1 MPHLRPTRCITRVR
15 LKHRAASANDS
26 VIVRVA
32 CLNGNARTT
41 RLTRRGHNQK
51 TGARTNRATAS
62 SCRWRSVCACT
73 HAGMFCRDPPRPDDW
88 RRVHA
93 LGDRIHSSEA
103 NSKEAVRTLRL
114 ELRSGDLHVQRRA
127 VRAWGLWSLS
137 AGGTFGTYAAN
148 TQLLGILEDILN
160 NSLTFPEL
168 REDTLQVL
176 SALAYRVRC
185 IPNAVQNVTAL
196 ATSGTPMGTCA
207 PREQCRGG

>member
-1 MPHLRPTRCITRVR
+1 
-15 LKHRAASANDS
+15 
-26 VIVRVA
+26 
-32 CLNGNARTT
+32 
-41 RLTRRGHNQK
+41 
-51 TGARTNRATAS
+51 
-62 SCRWRSVCACT
+62 
-73 HAGMFCRDPPRPDDW
+73 MFCRAFPRPDDW

-93 LGDRIHSSEA
+93 LGGLIHSSEA

-176 SALAYRVRC
+176 SALAYRVRFLSH
-185 IPNAVQNVTAL
+185 AVQNITAL
-196 ATSGTPMGTCA
+196 APRGTPMGTRT
-207 PREQCRGG
+207 PREQRRDR